1 MDWVITAVMWTILIS
16 GPSTIA
22 LFVWLDLRRARRFS
36 RRPAPTF
43 EEWYQEQCPGG
54 DLDREALR
62 VVLQAL
68 AEALDVVPTQFRL
81 SDAFDGEFRWFP
93 EWVGIP
99 DEVRGAVRRLVKH
112 FGVADWKWPPPP
124 GTTLGDFLTE
134 ISKAS
139 QQQTV

>member
-1 MDWVITAVMWTILIS
+1 MHRVLAAVMYTILIS
-16 GPSTIA
+16 GPAAFA
-22 LFVWLDLRRARRFS
+22 LLVWLDLRRARRFS

-54 DLDREALR
+54 DLDREAVR
-62 VVLQAL
+62 VGLEAL

-81 SDAFDGEFRWFP
+81 SDAFNTEFRWLP
-93 EWVGIP
+93 QWVGVP

-112 FGVADWKWPPPP
+112 FGVADWKWPPPS

-134 ISKAS
+134 ISRTL
-139 QQQTV
+139 QQQTA